1 MVESRNIVCRKIIR
15 LDGLL
20 KFVSCFNVILIVI
33 IVCFGEAVSI
43 LTECS
48 ISNAHLHFRL
58 FLPVFTSMRSLAH
71 LIGDES
77 VRWTRQFASVP
88 KLSISSACPVLV
100 R

>member
-88 KLSISSACPVLV
+88 KLSICSACPVLV